1 MLADL
6 NSVPLTQL
14 FFYHS
19 CRSLLGMEAHGR
31 TPRQVAL
38 DGNLVFVRRSG
49 DESIIVE
56 SSAQYYPIIGKLT
69 MYKNY
74 LIDTYLRGLY
84 GWEWLLVHS
93 ALEWKDRILE
103 QS

>member
-14 FFYHS
+14 FYHS
-19 CRSLLGMEAHGR
+19 AEVSLGWKHMGGS
-31 TPRQVAL
+31 RQVAL

-49 DESIIVE
+49 DENIIGK

-84 GWEWLLVHS
+84 GWGVALVHG
-93 ALEWKDRILE
+93 A
-103 QS
+103 